1 MTPTTRFDNPS
12 VREISEACREA
23 LEPVAARYGLTLAR
37 HKNRHTYALDSM
49 PVNLAM
55 TIPVTDDD
63 GSVVS
68 PEKVEWDKWARVLGF
83 EPSDFGREFVA
94 GGRMFKIS
102 GCKPKGR
109 KYQILGNGPQGGRYK
124 FMASNVKAGLR

>member
-1 MTPTTRFDNPS
+1 MTPTTRFDNAT

-23 LEPVAARYGLTLAR
+23 LEPVAARYGLTLGRNKHR
-37 HKNRHTYALDSM
+37 HSYHSDSM
-49 PVNLAM
+49 PVNLKM
-55 TIPVTDDD
+55 DVPVRAKD
-63 GSVVS
+63 GSTVA